1 MSTLPILI
9 HHFHGATGSLHR
21 DGTAPGKETQ
31 LNSLKSG
38 IGAIPEHY
46 KVTCCRSKC
55 DYTLQQEDFKACS

>member
-1 MSTLPILI
+1 MRALWMEVK
-9 HHFHGATGSLHR
+9 R
-21 DGTAPGKETQ
+21 GTDMIAAPGKETQ